1 MKDEKFMLE
10 ALKEALKAS
19 KKGDVPIGAVIVSN
33 NKIIA
38 KGHNKKEYK
47 KNAVLHAE
55 IVAIQKACKKKKS
68 WYLNDCTLYVTLEP
82 CMMCT
87 GAIIQSRIKEVV
99 FATES
104 PKFGCVESIQKIE
117 NGKHNHV
124 PFVKSGICREKSV
137 EIMKQFFKNKRG

>member
-1 MKDEKFMLE
+1 MNDEKFMLE
-10 ALKEALKAS
+10 ALKEAQKAS
-19 KKGDVPIGAVIVSN
+19 KKGDVPIGAIIVCN

-38 KGHNKKEYK
+38 KGHNKKENK

-55 IVAIQKACKKKKS
+55 IIAIQKACKKKKT

-99 FATES
+99 FAAAS
-104 PKFGCVESIQKIE
+104 PKFGCVESIQKIK
-117 NGKHNHV
+117 NGSHNHI
-124 PFVKSGICREKSV
+124 PFVKSGICCEKSA
-137 EIMKQFFKNKRG
+137 EILKDFFENKRG